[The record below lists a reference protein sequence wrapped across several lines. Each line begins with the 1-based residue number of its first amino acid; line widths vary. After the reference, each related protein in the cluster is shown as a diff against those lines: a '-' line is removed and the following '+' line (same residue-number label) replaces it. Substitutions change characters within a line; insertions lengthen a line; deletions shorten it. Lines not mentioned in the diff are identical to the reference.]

1 MNILFVNYGDFTTNS
16 LNHIAGFANALCA
29 AGHAC
34 VVAVPGA
41 KETVSAVREPL
52 FIPATY
58 AEVLAKPGLFPDAR
72 PADLIHAWT
81 PREGVRKFVLAYER
95 ALKTPARLL
104 IHLEDNERHLL
115 EAYTGKTFDELR
127 LASPHDIDRWLVN
140 GLPHPLRHESFLRIA
155 DGVTH
160 IIDRLREHIPAGLPS
175 HLLFPPVD
183 FTLYQPAHPSHRSP
197 ESYQSYLPP
206 DSPLRPG
213 EKILVFTGSNTFAN
227 EPEMRE
233 LYLAVALL
241 NQRGTPT
248 RLIRTG
254 FNSPTFLASIA
265 FDYQSYVVDLGFI
278 EKAKLPGL
286 LALADV
292 LVQPGHPGA
301 FNDFRLP
308 SKLPEFLASGQPVV
322 LPPTNL
328 ALLMQDG
335 REAVFLK
342 TGAPEE
348 IATTCERLFADA
360 GLCAHLGQ
368 NALAFAHQHF
378 DATKNTRDLAAFY
391 AATLARPSRTDWAAA
406 ADPFASETSILAA
419 RVQHLAPAALAPEL
433 AHLGLLVRQLEISLD
448 DTRSAQARVLA
459 AKETALADALRHYEL
474 TAQHAGN
481 LEKIAAD
488 SQRLSQE
495 HIARLEE
502 SLRLTE
508 QHAANLQ
515 RTLGPLRPQL
525 ERSETLRHQA
535 ETLLSA
541 ARKQMTALDLE
552 NDRLEGVRGQLQNQI
567 DFAHHQINELR
578 AQGAALADQAA
589 RAIAEVGSRVREQ
602 LEAVRQRED
611 VIRQREEKIRTMQRS
626 FSWKVTSP
634 LRALRR
640 QFSQPKPPTP
650 PPAAPP
656 LATPALPAL
665 PSELTRFTAPAQR
678 ALPFS
683 VDYPNRWGFA
693 PRKLSLRGW
702 CFADDGTHLK
712 HIRATIITRTYPGVY
727 GLKRMDVLAAV
738 RDKPQAEYCGWKI
751 EVELLNGDNFIVLE
765 VGDADGRWQ
774 VFFRNELQVGE
785 AFDIAELTSYERWV
799 VTYDTLSNDRLSAL
813 RESSRH
819 LPRRPLISI
828 IVPVYNTPEKWLT
841 KAISS
846 IGAQTY
852 NNWELCLA
860 DDASTAPHVRPLLE
874 HYAAADPRI
883 KVTFREKNG
892 HISAAS
898 NSALA
903 LATGEFVALLDHD
916 DELTPHALHEVVT
929 LLNAHPDTDFIYSD
943 EDKID
948 EEGHRHEP
956 YFKPDFLPDLFLAQ
970 NYTSHLTVYRASLV
984 KEAGGFRVGYE
995 GSQDWDLAL
1004 RIVSLIKDPARIR
1017 HIPKV
1022 LYHWRAIPGST
1033 ALLSSEKNYPVEAA
1047 RRALTDHFARANQP
1061 IELIPVPGDHWRI
1074 KYPLP
1079 AQPPLVSLLI
1089 PTRNGLKFLQRCVDS
1104 ILEKT
1109 TYPNYEIVIIDNGS
1123 DDPAT
1128 LAYLE
1133 KVGRV
1138 IPHASN
1144 TVAQPTN
1151 SAPPKS
1157 SASGLST
1164 LNSQLS
1170 TSSAPRPSVRVLPY
1184 AAPFNYS
1191 AINNFAAKAAHGSVL
1206 GLLNND
1212 LEVITPG
1219 WLDEMVSHALR
1230 PGIGCVGAMLY
1241 YPNDTIQHA
1250 GAIVG
1255 LGGVAGHAFRDFPRN
1270 TEGVFNRARLVQ
1282 NYGAVTAACLVIQ
1295 KKIFDQVGGLDDQ
1308 NLSIAFND
1316 IDFCLKVRAAGYRNL
1331 WTPFAELY
1339 HHESVSRGAE
1349 DTPAKHERFRA
1360 EVEYMMKRWA
1370 TELKHDPAYN
1380 PNLTLE
1386 LTDFTLAAPPRPWV
1400 A

>member
-34 VVAVPGA
+34 VVAVPSA
-41 KETVSAVREPL
+41 KETISAIRDPL

-81 PREGVRKFVLAYER
+81 PREGVRKFVLAHQR
-95 ALKTPARLL
+95 AVRGVPPSGTGVPPVGSHPVPRVL
-104 IHLEDNERHLL
+104 IHLEDNERYLL
-115 EAYTGKTFDELR
+115 EAYTGQPFADLR
-127 LASPHDIDRWLVN
+127 AATPDSIDRWLVD
-140 GLPHPLRHESFLRIA
+140 GLPHPLRHESFLRVA
-155 DGVTH
+155 DAVTH
-160 IIDRLREHIPAGLPS
+160 IVDKLREHIPSGIPA
-175 HLLFPPVD
+175 HLLPPPVD
-183 FTLYQPAHPSHRSP
+183 FSLYAPQPADPALRT
-197 ESYQSYLPP
+197 QLG
-206 DSPLRPG
+206 LRPE
-213 EKILVFTGSNTFAN
+213 EKVLVFTGSNTFAN

-241 NQRGTPT
+241 NQCGTPT

-254 FNSPTFLASIA
+254 FNSPTFLASLA
-265 FDYQSYVVDLGFI
+265 FDYKNFVLDLGFV
-278 EKAKLPGL
+278 EKAKLPKL

-292 LVQPGHPGA
+292 LVQPGHAGA

-308 SKLPEFLASGQPVV
+308 SKLPEFLAAGKPVV

-348 IATTCERLFADA
+348 IADTCTRLFADA
-360 GLCAHLGQ
+360 KLRATLGQ
-368 NALAFAHQHF
+368 NAATFARARF
-378 DATKNTRDLAAFY
+378 DAATNTRALAAFY
-391 AATLARPSRTDWAAA
+391 AATLARPAATDWSLAS
-406 ADPFASETSILAA
+406 DPFSTETTLLAA
-419 RVQHLAPAALAPEL
+419 RAVTLAPAPLAPDF

-448 DTRSAQARVLA
+448 ATRSVQARSIAAQA
-459 AKETALADALRHYEL
+459 TALSELRRTNEL
-474 TAQHAGN
+474 TNLHANN
-481 LEKIAAD
+481 LETILGDTK
-488 SQRLSQE
+488 RLSGE
-495 HIARLEE
+495 HITRLEE
-502 SLRLTE
+502 SIRLT
-508 QHAANLQ
+508 QAHATNLE
-515 RTLGPLRPQL
+515 RTVNTLRPQSA
-525 ERSETLRHQA
+525 RSEILRHQA
-535 ETLLSA
+535 ETLLTA

-552 NDRLEGVRGQLQNQI
+552 IDRLEGVRGQLQNQI

-578 AQGAALADQAA
+578 VQGAALAEQSAL
-589 RAIAEVGSRVREQ
+589 AIAEVGLR
-602 LEAVRQRED
+602 L
-611 VIRQREEKIRTMQRS
+611 RQREEKIYLMQRS
-626 FSWKVTSP
+626 FSWQITSP
-634 LRALRR
+634 LRFLRR
-640 QFSQPKPPTP
+640 KFFRSA
-650 PPAAPP
+650 PA
-656 LATPALPAL
+656 LSALPAPVL
-665 PSELTRFTAPAQR
+665 PSLPANLTQFRAPAER
-678 ALPFS
+678 RLPFS

-702 CFADDGTHLK
+702 CFAEDGTHLK
-712 HIRATIITRTYPGVY
+712 HIRATINTRSYPGVY
-727 GLKRMDVLAAV
+727 GLKRMDVLASV
-738 RDKPQAEYCGWKI
+738 REKPQAEYCGWKV
-751 EVELLNGDNFIVLE
+751 EVELLDGDNFIVLE
-765 VGDADGRWQ
+765 VGDVEGRWQ
-774 VFFRNELQVGE
+774 VFFRTELQVGA

-799 VTYDTLSNDRLSAL
+799 VAYDTLSNDRISAL

-819 LPRRPLISI
+819 LPRRPLVSI
-828 IVPVYNTPEKWLT
+828 VMPVYNVPERWLA

-852 NNWELCLA
+852 NNWELCIA
-860 DDASTAPHVRPLLE
+860 DDASTAPHIRPLLE
-874 HYAAADPRI
+874 KYAAADPRI
-883 KVTFREKNG
+883 KVCFREKNG

-903 LATGEFVALLDHD
+903 LATGEFIALLDHD

-929 LLNAHPDTDFIYSD
+929 LLNARPDTDFIYSD

-970 NYTSHLTVYRASLV
+970 NYTSHLTVYRAALV

-1004 RIVSLIKDPARIR
+1004 RIVTLIKDPSRIR

-1047 RRALTDHFARANQP
+1047 RRALTDHFSRLNQP
-1061 IELIPVPGDHWRI
+1061 VELITVPGDHWRV

-1079 AQPPLVSLLI
+1079 ANPPLVSLLI
-1089 PTRNGLKFLQRCVDS
+1089 PTRNGLKFLQCCVGS
-1104 ILEKT
+1104 ILAKT
-1109 TYPNYEIVIIDNGS
+1109 TYPNYEILIIDNGS

-1128 LAYLE
+1128 VAYLK
-1133 KVGRV
+1133 KVAW
-1138 IPHASN
+1138 ASR
-1144 TVAQPTN
+1144 PC
-1151 SAPPKS
+1151 SDSDP
-1157 SASGLST
+1157 ST
-1164 LNSQLS
+1164 LSSQLS
-1170 TSSAPRPSVRVLPY
+1170 TPACRAPVRVLPY
-1184 AAPFNYS
+1184 HQPFNYS
-1191 AINNFAAKAAHGSVL
+1191 AINNYAAQHARGTVL

-1212 LEVITPG
+1212 LEVISPG
-1219 WLDEMVSHALR
+1219 WLDEMVSQALR

-1241 YPNDTIQHA
+1241 YPNETIQHA
-1250 GAIVG
+1250 GVILG

-1282 NYGAVTAACLVIQ
+1282 NYGAVTAACLVLQ
-1295 KKIFDQVGGLDDQ
+1295 KKIFDQVGGFDEK
-1308 NLSIAFND
+1308 NLSVAFND
-1316 IDFCLKVRAAGYRNL
+1316 IDFCLKVRAAGHRNL

-1349 DTPAKHERFRA
+1349 DTPEKHERFRQ
-1360 EVEYMMKRWA
+1360 EVETMMKRWA
-1370 TELKHDPAYN
+1370 AELKHDPAYN

-1386 LTDFTLAAPPRPWV
+1386 LTDFTLAAPPRPWS